1 VRTCAELDAAL
12 EQAAGAR
19 TGVYIEVITDPN
31 AASELALK
39 LHDSMKTLYRS

>member
-1 VRTCAELDAAL
+1 MSPRFSAH
-12 EQAAGAR
+12 AR